1 MRLARR
7 LSYFTSLQRRVYA
20 GARGDRRGE
29 GGLMERDWL
38 TGNGGEV
45 INYTQTQMRMFDVIL
60 YEARVSASLR
70 PRLHP
75 EPVMNNPMW
84 IE

>member
-1 MRLARR
+1 
-7 LSYFTSLQRRVYA
+7 
-20 GARGDRRGE
+20 
-29 GGLMERDWL
+29 MERDWL